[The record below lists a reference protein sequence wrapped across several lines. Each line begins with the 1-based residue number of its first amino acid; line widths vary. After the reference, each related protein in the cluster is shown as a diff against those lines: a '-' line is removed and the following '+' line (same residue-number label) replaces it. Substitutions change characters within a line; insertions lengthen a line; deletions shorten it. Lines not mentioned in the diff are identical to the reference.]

1 MSLSFFSL
9 FVSFSS
15 IACLSKE
22 KTSTRKY
29 VRGRLL
35 NYRQLCPSFSHPVGR
50 RPFMYAPLQVHIGV
64 LNDHVIFIN
73 REHLFKSIIYI
84 LFQFHQL
91 ARLVFFFYFLTINF
105 PDLSV
110 SHLPNR
116 IIGSTICALLE
127 SGVVY

>member
-91 ARLVFFFYFLTINF
+91 ARLVFFFISSQLISLTYRSLIY
-105 PDLSV
+105 P
-110 SHLPNR
+110 
-116 IIGSTICALLE
+116 IELL
-127 SGVVY
+127 VLLFVHC

>member
-29 VRGRLL
+29 VRGRPL

-91 ARLVFFFYFLTINF
+91 ARLVFFFISSQLISLTYRSLIY
-105 PDLSV
+105 P
-110 SHLPNR
+110 
-116 IIGSTICALLE
+116 IELL
-127 SGVVY
+127 VLLFVHC

>member
-64 LNDHVIFIN
+64 LNDLVIFIN

-91 ARLVFFFYFLTINF
+91 ARLVFFFISSQLISLTYRSLIY
-105 PDLSV
+105 P
-110 SHLPNR
+110 
-116 IIGSTICALLE
+116 IELL
-127 SGVVY
+127 VLLFVHC